1 MNDDTIIDAVDYL
14 ENQEKL
20 DYEAYKAL
28 PYKFDTCTFN
38 VPEAKRQMIFSCMD
52 CKVGICYSCSI
63 SCEHYNHEITEVGYK
78 KNFACE
84 CGSLKHDQYTCSLF
98 DKKHIDYDLDNLKG
112 QNFNGEFCFCNNET
126 PVDDDKMI
134 QCTLGHSCNENW
146 FHLSCLKLD
155 NQGIVEDDFEEF
167 ICGDCVDLYKDVFDK
182 IFEKYSEMAKLLLL
196 ELITSQSGYES
207 KPALLLKKT
216 YSKFFQYIL
225 NAETQDQSP
234 LLKTFL
240 GKIAYHDLVSPY
252 EFYEPPREEFQSR
265 IKVDS
270 TNYVAD
276 EDVYSKNETEIM
288 RLAVEEKQLD
298 VEKFNAFRDG
308 LKSFLTGF
316 AKSKDVVKKE
326 DIELFFKNLK
336 SQNLA
341 STVNDDLGEFSNPES
356 EQEELE
362 SD

>member
-1 MNDDTIIDAVDYL
+1 MNEDTIIDAVDYL

-20 DYEAYKAL
+20 DYEAYQAL

-38 VPEAKRQMIFSCMD
+38 VSEAKRQMIFSCMD

-63 SCEHYNHEITEVGYK
+63 SCEHYNHEIIEVGYK
-78 KNFACE
+78 KNFSCE
-84 CGSLKHDQYTCSLF
+84 CGSLRNDQHTCNLF
-98 DKKHIDYDLDNLKG
+98 DKKHINYDLDNVKG
-112 QNFNGEFCFCNNET
+112 QNFTGEFCFCKDKI
-126 PVDDDKMI
+126 PADDDKMI

-146 FHLSCLKLD
+146 FHLSCLNLEKH
-155 NQGIVEDDFEEF
+155 GIIEDDFEEF
-167 ICGDCVDLYKDVFDK
+167 ICSDCMDLYCDIFEK

-196 ELITSQSGYES
+196 KVVTSQSEYES

-225 NAETQDQSP
+225 NAEMQEQSSD
-234 LLKTFL
+234 LKTFL
-240 GKIAYHDLVSPY
+240 GKIAYHDLVNPY

-270 TNYVAD
+270 SNYIAD

-298 VEKFNAFRDG
+298 VERFNAFKDG

-316 AKSKDVVKKE
+316 ARNKDVIKKE
-326 DIELFFKNLK
+326 DIDMFFKRLK
-336 SQNLA
+336 SQNIESVVEENL
-341 STVNDDLGEFSNPES
+341 SLFSNPES

>member
-1 MNDDTIIDAVDYL
+1 MSEDTIIDAVDYL

-38 VPEAKRQMIFSCMD
+38 IPDAKRQMLFSCMD
-52 CKVGICYSCSI
+52 CKVGMCYSCSI
-63 SCEHYNHEITEVGYK
+63 SCGHYNHEIIEVGYK

-84 CGSLKHDQYTCSLF
+84 CGSSRHDQYPCSLF
-98 DKKHIDYDLDNLKG
+98 DKKHIDYDLDNIKG
-112 QNFNGEFCFCNNET
+112 RNFDGEFCFCNKT
-126 PVDDDKMI
+126 PDDDKMI

-146 FHLSCLKLD
+146 FLLSCLNLD
-155 NQGIVEDDFEEF
+155 KHGIVEDDFEEF
-167 ICGDCVDLYKDVFDK
+167 ICSDCVDLYKNVFER
-182 IFEKYSEMAKLLLL
+182 IFDKYSEMAKLLLL
-196 ELITSQSGYES
+196 EIVTSQSGYES
-207 KPALLLKKT
+207 KSALLLKKT
-216 YSKFFQYIL
+216 YSKLFQYIL

-240 GKIAYHDLVSPY
+240 GKIAYHDLVYPY

-288 RLAVEEKQLD
+288 RLAVEGKQLD
-298 VEKFNAFRDG
+298 VEKFNVFRDG

-316 AKSKDVVKKE
+316 AKNKDVVKKE
-326 DIELFFKNLK
+326 DVEEFFKNLK
-336 SQNLA
+336 SQSMETA
-341 STVNDDLGEFSNPES
+341 VNYNLGEFSNPES